1 MASKSKKQARDSNA
15 QSASS
20 SAFSTWRF
28 YLFAFIPIPLLF
40 LASHFLR
47 NTISSP
53 PSDYGTGSMFDLIA
67 TRYDFINRA
76 LALNL
81 DMSWRH
87 RLVKEVVGAEGEI
100 FAAGPSVKLLDL
112 ATGTADVAI
121 LLGKAAD
128 QYYNTHSTI
137 SSSDDNNN
145 DSNTILGLDPSQNML
160 NVGVSKIQQSN
171 LSHIVRLQLGDARNL
186 DSLTSNTFDA
196 ATMSFGIRN
205 IPEKEIALCEIHRV
219 LKKNNDSKLAI
230 MEFSEPGP
238 DTGIMG
244 SLARLFIRHIVPA
257 IGAMLSGCPKEYMHL
272 QKSIKDFPSPPEF
285 VALMEGLRCPMKVG
299 DESDNDKSDI
309 DTFGSFRL
317 KEVVN
322 LNFGS
327 VQIYVATP
335 ILKKYVTE

>member
-1 MASKSKKQARDSNA
+1 
-15 QSASS
+15 
-20 SAFSTWRF
+20 
-28 YLFAFIPIPLLF
+28 
-40 LASHFLR
+40 
-47 NTISSP
+47 
-53 PSDYGTGSMFDLIA
+53 MFDLIA

-100 FAAGPSVKLLDL
+100 FTNKENNGETVRILDL

-121 LLGKAAD
+121 LLGKAAAR
-128 QYYNTHSTI
+128 YKST
-137 SSSDDNNN
+137 SSS
-145 DSNTILGLDPSQNML
+145 SAVLGLDPSQNML
-160 NVGVSKIQQSN
+160 NVGITKVEQADLSNIVSLK
-171 LSHIVRLQLGDARNL
+171 LGDARKL
-186 DSLTSNTFDA
+186 DSLDDNTINA

-205 IPEKEIALCEIHRV
+205 VPEKEMALCEIHRV
-219 LKKNNDSKLAI
+219 LKKDSSPTIESKLAI

-244 SLARLFIRHIVPA
+244 SLARLFIRHVVPA
-257 IGAMLSGCPKEYMHL
+257 VGAMLSGHPKEYMHL
-272 QKSIKDFPSPPEF
+272 QKSIKEFPSPPEF
-285 VALMEGLRCPMKVG
+285 VALMEGIKCPIKGGVDG
-299 DESDNDKSDI
+299 EEWEI
-309 DTFGSFRL
+309 DTFGSFRV

-335 ILKKYVTE
+335 ILKKHVIS

>member
-1 MASKSKKQARDSNA
+1 
-15 QSASS
+15 
-20 SAFSTWRF
+20 
-28 YLFAFIPIPLLF
+28 
-40 LASHFLR
+40 
-47 NTISSP
+47 
-53 PSDYGTGSMFDLIA
+53 MFDLIA

-100 FAAGPSVKLLDL
+100 FTNNAKNGETVTILDL

-128 QYYNTHSTI
+128 KYTK
-137 SSSDDNNN
+137 SSS
-145 DSNTILGLDPSQNML
+145 STTLSSSSTVLGLDPSQNML
-160 NVGVSKIQQSN
+160 NVGIDKVEQAN
-171 LSHIVRLQLGDARNL
+171 LSNIVSLKLGDARKL
-186 DSLTSNTFDA
+186 DSLDDNTINA

-205 IPEKEIALCEIHRV
+205 VPEKEMALCEIHRV
-219 LKKNNDSKLAI
+219 LKKNDDATTTIGSSKLAI

-238 DTGIMG
+238 DSGLLG
-244 SLARLFIRHIVPA
+244 SIARLFIRHVVPA
-257 IGAMLSGCPKEYMHL
+257 MGAMLSGHPKEYMHL
-272 QKSIKDFPSPPEF
+272 QKSIKEFPSPSEF
-285 VALMEGLRCPMKVG
+285 VALMEGLKCPV
-299 DESDNDKSDI
+299 KSADGVELEI
-309 DTFGSFRL
+309 DTFGSFRV